1 MEKPQTHRMSRTA
14 ASLMA
19 AAAVMPFVD
28 SPAIAGSSAIE
39 REIARRAALTAD
51 ADAALIAG
59 RDAYAKGDYQEAVDQ
74 YRRALELLPQ
84 APNTEARRAEYQ
96 AHLGDAAVELSK
108 LSVKRGDL
116 EGSRQLIDEVLAQDP
131 DNLIAK
137 QQQDYLDDPIR
148 TNQALTPEHAANVD
162 AVRRHLYIAQ
172 SAYDLGNFDQ
182 AEREYHKVLRIDKYN
197 TAARRGLE
205 TVHRAKSDYYR
216 SAYDETRAQ
225 LLSQVDAAWEQS
237 VPSLTNITDIGGGGG
252 QATNNGSTVIREKLS
267 SIIIPEF
274 RMSEFTVEEGIQQ
287 LRQYAYQLDTDS
299 PQADRGLNI
308 YVRTPRSGGG
318 DSELDAETLGGVSPD
333 ATVIRE
339 INLTNVPLEVVLRL
353 IADEAQLRVKITDF
367 AVELL
372 PLDDAAELV
381 SKRFEVPADFR
392 ASLAGGG
399 GGGGGSDDPF
409 AEPSA
414 GGANLSIKELLQQA
428 GIPFPDG
435 ANASLIGGTTLSV
448 TNTPQNNDA
457 IEQIVIQERLKLP
470 KQVKI
475 TTKFVEVQQENTD
488 ELGFDWLVQ
497 PFGVTPSTVF
507 LGGGTV
513 GSGAARAA
521 GDFINQVDGT
531 QINPGAAG
539 GTSTTQG
546 IVTSGLRNGDFAIN
560 RNSIDAV
567 LNNPNRTA
575 QVSSVAPGILSLT
588 GIFTD
593 GQVQMIMRGL
603 QQRKGTD
610 IMTAPSV
617 MVRATGEQATIEVVR
632 EFIYPTEYEPP
643 ELPNEVGI
651 GGGFNTVGGGGGIL
665 GGGSQSAGIFPVTPA
680 TPTAFDTRK
689 TGVTLEI
696 EPTLDANSYTIDL
709 QFTPEIV
716 EFEGFINYGA
726 PIQSPGT
733 DSFGNP
739 APITITENRIE
750 MPVFSSR
757 RVQTAITIYDG
768 HTVAVG
774 GLMREDVQMVRD
786 QVPILGDVP
795 LIGRLFKS
803 ESENRIKSNLIIF
816 VTAEVIDASGRR
828 FNEQRESGGGDD
840 LDIGTGVLPGL

>member
-1 MEKPQTHRMSRTA
+1 MEKPKTHRMSRAA
-14 ASLMA
+14 ASLAA
-19 AAAVMPFVD
+19 AAAVMPLVD
-28 SPAIAGSSAIE
+28 TSADASAIE
-39 REIARRAALTAD
+39 REIARRAALVAD
-51 ADAALIAG
+51 ADLSLIAG
-59 RDAYAKGDYQEAVDQ
+59 REAYGAGDYQEAVNQ
-74 YRRALELLPQ
+74 YRRALELLPNGSNFDQ
-84 APNTEARRAEYQ
+84 RRQEYT
-96 AHLGDAAVELSK
+96 AHLADASVELSK

-116 EGSRQLIDEVLAQDP
+116 QGARELIDEVIEQDP
-131 DNLIAK
+131 DNLVAK
-137 QQQDYLDDPIR
+137 QQQQYLDDPIR

-162 AVRRHLYIAQ
+162 AVRRHLYTAQ
-172 SAYDLGNFDQ
+172 SAYDLADFDM
-182 AEREYHKVLRIDKYN
+182 AEKEYHKVLRIDRYN

-205 TVHRAKSDYYR
+205 QVHRAKSDYYR
-216 SAYDETRAQ
+216 SAYDEARAQ
-225 LLSQVDAAWEQS
+225 LLSQVDAAWEQQ
-237 VPSLTNITDIGGGGG
+237 VPSLVSPVAIGGGGDVTSG
-252 QATNNGSTVIREKLS
+252 RNSSVIREKLATL
-267 SIIIPEF
+267 IVPEF
-274 RMSEFTVEEGIQQ
+274 RMNSFTVEEGIEQ
-287 LRQYAYQLDTDS
+287 LRQFAFQLDVDS
-299 PQADRGLNI
+299 PQAQRGINI
-308 YVRTPRSGGG
+308 FVRSPRSAGG
-318 DSELDAETLGGVSPD
+318 DSELDAETLGAVDSGSK
-333 ATVIRE
+333 VINE
-339 INLTNVPLEVVLRL
+339 INLTNVPLGEILRL
-353 IADEAQLRVKITDF
+353 IAEEAGLRVKVTEY
-367 AVELL
+367 AVEVL
-372 PLDDAAELV
+372 PLSTDGEELV
-381 SKRFEVPADFR
+381 PARFEVPADFR
-392 ASLAGGG
+392 ASLAGGSG
-399 GGGGGSDDPF
+399 GGGGEPDPF
-409 AEPSA
+409 
-414 GGANLSIKELLQQA
+414 GGGGDSGGGNNLSIQELLQQA
-428 GIPFPDG
+428 GIPFPEG
-435 ANASLIGGTTLSV
+435 SSASLIGGTTLSV
-448 TNTPQNNDA
+448 TNTAQNIDS
-457 IEQIVIQERLKLP
+457 IEQIVIAERLKLP

-475 TTKFVEVQQENTD
+475 TTKFVEVAQENTD

-513 GSGAARAA
+513 GAGAARAA

-531 QINPGAAG
+531 LINPGASG
-539 GTSTTQG
+539 GTSTSQG

-575 QVSSVAPGILSLT
+575 QVNSVAPGILSLT

-651 GGGFNTVGGGGGIL
+651 GGGFGGL
-665 GGGSQSAGIFPVTPA
+665 GGGLGGAIGGAQSAGIFPVTPA

-733 DSFGNP
+733 DAFGNP
-739 APITITENRIE
+739 APVTITENRIE

-816 VTAEVIDASGRR
+816 VTAEVIDASGQR
-828 FNEQRESGGGDD
+828 FNAEIPGSSSD
-840 LDIGTGVLPGL
+840 LDVPTGVLPGI